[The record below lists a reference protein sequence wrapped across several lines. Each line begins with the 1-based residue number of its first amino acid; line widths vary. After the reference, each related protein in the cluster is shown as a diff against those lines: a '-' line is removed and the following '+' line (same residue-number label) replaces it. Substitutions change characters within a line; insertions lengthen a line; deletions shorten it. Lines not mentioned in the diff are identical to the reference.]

1 VLTTDKDTFVN
12 FNYVIFDDSLVRI
25 GCVQMPGPTVAT
37 VFVATCALG
46 GLSRR

>member
-1 VLTTDKDTFVN
+1 VLTIDKYTFVN
-12 FNYVIFDDSLVRI
+12 FNYVSFDDALVRI
-25 GCVQMPGPTVAT
+25 GCVQMPGPTVAA